1 MINILNENIPSKL
14 NPRNHKILVNN
25 YYITNKN
32 IDINVIIYFIHSN
45 KLQIILRNMENEN
58 GWNEDVQII
67 IQDVHYNLNK
77 KKIILNCGTSVYN
90 YKKINYYVNNVN
102 NVDIEISLIYQKE
115 YNQIIPK
122 TIIQTY
128 AHNKYQNILH
138 YNAVQS
144 FLELNPEYSYVFYN
158 NDDCIQFIKDN
169 FDESVMMAYNH
180 LRPNAYKAD
189 LFRYCYMYIHGGC
202 YFDNKYIPR
211 KSLKKI
217 IQEKD
222 INLFCLDRF
231 SNLMFNSVLISVP
244 KAHYFKNIIDRIV
257 YNVRNKFYGESSL
270 HPTGPRLFYD
280 YVKNENIKLKH
291 VTREPSKEYNNCMIV
306 ALDNP
311 NEIYFNT
318 FYKGY
323 YYNKN
328 HRNTSTSDYQK
339 CWKQKEIYMD
349 IGK

>member
-14 NPRNHKILVNN
+14 EPRKDKIIANN

-32 IDINVIIYFIHSN
+32 IDVNVIIYFINSN
-45 KLQIILRNMENEN
+45 KLQIILRHMENED
-58 GWNEDVQII
+58 GWNEDLQII
-67 IQDVHYNLNK
+67 IQDIQYNTTK
-77 KKIILNCGTSVYN
+77 KKLILNCGTSVHN
-90 YKKINYYVNNVN
+90 YKKINYYVNNLELN
-102 NVDIEISLIYQKE
+102 ITLDYQKE
-115 YNQIIPK
+115 YPQIIPK
-122 TIIQTY
+122 NIIQTY

-158 NDDCIQFIKDN
+158 NEDCIQFIKDN
-169 FDESVMMAYNH
+169 FDENVMIAYNN
-180 LRPNAYKAD
+180 LRPNAFKAD
-189 LFRYCYMYIHGGC
+189 LFRYCYIYIHGGC

-211 KSLKKI
+211 KSLKKLI
-217 IQEKD
+217 NEKD

-231 SNLMFNSVLISVP
+231 PNLMFNSVLISIP
-244 KAHYFKNIIDRIV
+244 KAHYFKNIIERIV
-257 YNVRNKFYGESSL
+257 YNVKNKFYGESSL

-280 YVKNENIKLKH
+280 FVKNENIKLKH
-291 VTREPSKEYNNCMIV
+291 VSREPSKEYNNCMIV
-306 ALDNP
+306 SINNP

-328 HRNTSTSDYQK
+328 HRNTSTSDYEK
-339 CWKQKEIYMD
+339 CWRQKEIY
-349 IGK
+349 I

>member
-14 NPRNHKILVNN
+14 EPRNDKIIANN

-32 IDINVIIYFIHSN
+32 IDVNVIIYFINSN
-45 KLQIILRNMENEN
+45 KLQIILRHMENED
-58 GWNEDVQII
+58 GWNQDLQIV
-67 IQDVHYNLNK
+67 IQDIQYNLTK
-77 KKIILNCGTSVYN
+77 KKLILNCGTSIHN
-90 YKKINYYVNNVN
+90 YKKINYYLNKLELNIIL
-102 NVDIEISLIYQKE
+102 DYQKE
-115 YNQIIPK
+115 YPQIIPK
-122 TIIQTY
+122 NIIQTY
-128 AHNKYQNILH
+128 AHNKYHNLLH

-144 FLELNPEYSYVFYN
+144 FLELNPEYSYVFYS

-169 FDESVMMAYNH
+169 FDENVMMAYNH

-189 LFRYCYMYIHGGC
+189 LFRYCYIYMYGGC

-211 KSLKKI
+211 KSLKKLI
-217 IQEKD
+217 NEKD

-231 SNLMFNSVLISVP
+231 SNLMFNSVLISIP
-244 KAHYFKNIIDRIV
+244 KADYFKNIIERII
-257 YNVRNKFYGESSL
+257 YNVKNKFYGESSL

-280 YVKNENIKLKH
+280 FVKNENIKLKH
-291 VTREPSKEYNNCMIV
+291 VSREPSKEYNNCMIV
-306 ALDNP
+306 DINNP

-328 HRNTSTSDYQK
+328 HRNTNTSDYEK
-339 CWKQKEIYMD
+339 CWKQKEIY
-349 IGK
+349 I